1 MGDLPAGMTWAHAIG
16 GLMILL
22 GIGGAVIVVAELLC
36 GMVDLPR
43 RKPDTDASES
53 EADAEFR
60 RICEQVDAEAAAAA
74 KQCEVRQLRAMT
86 KHRTAGTDPLAD
98 TDALFAQIDE
108 QIRAEAARSA
118 KRCEV
123 RR

>member
-1 MGDLPAGMTWAHAIG
+1 MSWQEAIG

-22 GIGGAVIVVAELLC
+22 GIGGAVIIIAELLC

-43 RKPDTDASES
+43 REPEAETAES
-53 EADAEFR
+53 VADAEFR
-60 RICEQVDAEAAAAA
+60 RICEEIEAEA
-74 KQCEVRQLRAMT
+74 R
-86 KHRTAGTDPLAD
+86 
-98 TDALFAQIDE
+98 
-108 QIRAEAARSA
+108 EAA

>member
-1 MGDLPAGMTWAHAIG
+1 MGDLPAGMTWAQAIG

-43 RKPDTDASES
+43 RTPDTETAES

-60 RICEQVDAEAAAAA
+60 RICEEVEAEA
-74 KQCEVRQLRAMT
+74 R
-86 KHRTAGTDPLAD
+86 
-98 TDALFAQIDE
+98 
-108 QIRAEAARSA
+108 EAA

>member
-1 MGDLPAGMTWAHAIG
+1 MSWQEGIG

-22 GIGGAVIVVAELLC
+22 GTAGALIILAELLC

-43 RKPDTDASES
+43 RKPDADTSES

-60 RICEQVDAEAAAAA
+60 RICEEVEAEA
-74 KQCEVRQLRAMT
+74 R
-86 KHRTAGTDPLAD
+86 
-98 TDALFAQIDE
+98 
-108 QIRAEAARSA
+108 EAA

>member
-1 MGDLPAGMTWAHAIG
+1 MSWQEAIG

-22 GIGGAVIVVAELLC
+22 GTGGALIILAELLC

-43 RKPDTDASES
+43 REPDADTAES

-60 RICEQVDAEAAAAA
+60 RICEEVEAEA
-74 KQCEVRQLRAMT
+74 R
-86 KHRTAGTDPLAD
+86 
-98 TDALFAQIDE
+98 
-108 QIRAEAARSA
+108 EAA

>member
-1 MGDLPAGMTWAHAIG
+1 MSWQEAIG

-22 GIGGAVIVVAELLC
+22 GTGGIVIVLAELLC

-43 RKPDTDASES
+43 REPDADTAES

-60 RICEQVDAEAAAAA
+60 RICEEVEAEAEKA
-74 KQCEVRQLRAMT
+74 
-86 KHRTAGTDPLAD
+86 
-98 TDALFAQIDE
+98 
-108 QIRAEAARSA
+108 A

>member
-1 MGDLPAGMTWAHAIG
+1 MGDLPTGMTWAQAIG

-22 GIGGAVIVVAELLC
+22 GIGWAVIVLAEMLC

-43 RKPDTDASES
+43 RKPDADASES
-53 EADAEFR
+53 ESDAEFR
-60 RICEQVDAEAAAAA
+60 RICEEVEAEA
-74 KQCEVRQLRAMT
+74 R
-86 KHRTAGTDPLAD
+86 
-98 TDALFAQIDE
+98 
-108 QIRAEAARSA
+108 EAA

>member
-1 MGDLPAGMTWAHAIG
+1 MGDLPTGMTWAQAIG

-22 GIGGAVIVVAELLC
+22 GTAGVVIIIAELLC

-43 RKPDTDASES
+43 REPDAEASES

-60 RICEQVDAEAAAAA
+60 RLCEEIEAFTAAAA
-74 KQCEVRQLRAMT
+74 KRR
-86 KHRTAGTDPLAD
+86 
-98 TDALFAQIDE
+98 
-108 QIRAEAARSA
+108 
-118 KRCEV
+118 EV

>member
-1 MGDLPAGMTWAHAIG
+1 MTWAQAIG
-16 GLMILL
+16 TLMILL
-22 GIGGAVIVVAELLC
+22 GTGGALIVLAELLC

-43 RKPDTDASES
+43 QTPDAETAES

-60 RICEQVDAEAAAAA
+60 RLCEEVEAEAAVA
-74 KQCEVRQLRAMT
+74 
-86 KHRTAGTDPLAD
+86 
-98 TDALFAQIDE
+98 
-108 QIRAEAARSA
+108 A

>member
-1 MGDLPAGMTWAHAIG
+1 MSWQEAIG

-22 GIGGAVIVVAELLC
+22 GTGGALIIIAELLC

-43 RKPDTDASES
+43 RTPDAETSES

-60 RICEQVDAEAAAAA
+60 RIRKEVEAEA
-74 KQCEVRQLRAMT
+74 R
-86 KHRTAGTDPLAD
+86 
-98 TDALFAQIDE
+98 
-108 QIRAEAARSA
+108 EAA

>member
-1 MGDLPAGMTWAHAIG
+1 MSWQEAIG

-22 GIGGAVIVVAELLC
+22 GTGGALIILAELLC

-43 RKPDTDASES
+43 RTPDAEMSES

-60 RICEQVDAEAAAAA
+60 RLSEEIE
-74 KQCEVRQLRAMT
+74 
-86 KHRTAGTDPLAD
+86 G
-98 TDALFAQIDE
+98 
-108 QIRAEAARSA
+108 A

-123 RR
+123 RRWRA